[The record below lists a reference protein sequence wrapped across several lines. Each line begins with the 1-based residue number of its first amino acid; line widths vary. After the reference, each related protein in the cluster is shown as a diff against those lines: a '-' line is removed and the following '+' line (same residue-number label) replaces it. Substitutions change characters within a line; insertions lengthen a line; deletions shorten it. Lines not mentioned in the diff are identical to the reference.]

1 MKEYFYD
8 RVWDVIVV
16 GGGHAGCE
24 AALASA
30 RMGCKT
36 LLITGDIDKIAQMS
50 CNPSIGGLGKGHL
63 VREIDALGGEM
74 GKNTDKTGIHFKRLN
89 TSKGPAVRG
98 TRAQCDRNLYRT
110 EMQKTLWRT
119 ENLEIKM
126 GNVVEVLVEEK
137 NEFVEIGREDGTNSY
152 HQARKPEVVRK
163 RVVRG
168 VKTDL
173 GVVYMARAVVIS
185 TGTFLGGKLFIGH
198 DTLEGGRLG
207 EKPAVG
213 LSASLRKL
221 GFRMARLK
229 TGTPARLDAKT
240 IDFSSL
246 KKEESD
252 YPPPHFSFST
262 KKITQKLI
270 PVYIT
275 HTTPET
281 HRIILENL
289 TRSAMYG
296 GLIKGVGVRYCPSI
310 EDKVVR
316 FGERDHHIVFLE
328 PDGYDTREIYPAGI
342 STSLPFDVQVK
353 FLRTIP
359 GLEKVEIVR
368 PAYAVEYDF
377 SDPRQ
382 LYHTLETR
390 IVEGLFFAGQINGTT
405 GYEEA
410 AAQGI
415 VAGINAALKV
425 MGEEPIVLPREKSY
439 IGILIDDLVSRGT
452 DEPYRMF
459 TSRSEYRLLLRED
472 NADIRLR
479 ELGRKLGLVSD
490 DEWSEFLKK
499 KKDIEMLMNMLSEK
513 KITPKK
519 ETQEKLKELGIQGKL
534 SKPVSLRDL
543 LKRPGASLEKLK
555 YFLPEIDNFSEDVKE
570 EVEISVKYE
579 GYIKQEIERANYLKN
594 LERWVIPP
602 EFNPDEVPSLS
613 NEIKEKLKRYSPK
626 NLKEASLI
634 PGMTPAA
641 IMNIQIFLKHL
652 SEKRKRKKAGGQRK
666 ENVLSSE

>member
-1 MKEYFYD
+1 MLVYEKEY
-8 RVWDVIVV
+8 DVIVV

-24 AALASA
+24 AALAAA

-36 LLITGDIDKIAQMS
+36 LLLSGDIEKIAQMS

-89 TSKGPAVRG
+89 TSKGHAVRG
-98 TRAQCDRNLYRT
+98 TRAQCDRTLYRQ

-119 ENLEIKM
+119 PNLEIKL
-126 GNVVEVLVEEK
+126 GHVIDIWVEEK
-137 NEFVEIGREDGTNSY
+137 NGK
-152 HQARKPEVVRK
+152 RKVK
-163 RVVRG
+163 G
-168 VKTDL
+168 VKIDL
-173 GVVYMARAVVIS
+173 GVVFLSKTVVIS
-185 TGTFLGGKLFIGH
+185 TGTFLGGKIFIGH
-198 DTLEGGRLG
+198 ESLEGGRLG
-207 EKPAVG
+207 EKPSIG
-213 LSASLRKL
+213 LSESLRKL
-221 GFRMARLK
+221 GFRLGRLK
-229 TGTPARLDAKT
+229 TGTPARLDANT

-246 KKEESD
+246 QKEESD

-281 HRIILENL
+281 HKIILENL

-296 GLIKGVGVRYCPSI
+296 GLIKGTGVRYCPSI

-316 FGERDHHIVFLE
+316 FAHRDKHIVFLE

-342 STSLPFDVQVK
+342 STSLPYDVQLK

-359 GLEKVEIVR
+359 GLEKVEIIR

-377 SDPRQ
+377 SDPTQ
-382 LYHTLETR
+382 LYHTLETKL
-390 IVEGLFFAGQINGTT
+390 VEGLFFAGQINGTT

-410 AAQGI
+410 AAQGLI
-415 VAGINAALKV
+415 AGINAALKAK
-425 MGEEPIVLPREKSY
+425 GEEPIVISREKAY
-439 IGILIDDLVSRGT
+439 IGILIDDLVVKGT

-459 TSRSEYRLLLRED
+459 TSRSEFRLLLRED
-472 NADIRLR
+472 NADLRLR
-479 ELGRKLGLVSD
+479 EIGRKLGLVSD
-490 DEWSEFLKK
+490 DEWKEFCDRKSK
-499 KKDIEMLMNMLSEK
+499 IEKLLEILESK

-519 ETQEKLKELGIQGKL
+519 ENVEKIKELGIEGEL
-534 SKPVSLRDL
+534 SKPLTLKDL
-543 LKRPGASLEKLK
+543 LKRPGASLDKLK
-555 YFLPEIDNFSEDVKE
+555 YFANEIDEFDEEVKE

-579 GYIKQEIERANYLKN
+579 GYINQELERARYLRQ
-594 LERWVIPP
+594 LEKWKIPDDLDIDSIP
-602 EFNPDEVPSLS
+602 TLS
-613 NEIKEKLKRYSPK
+613 NEIKEKLKKYSPSD
-626 NLKEASLI
+626 LREASLI

-641 IMNIQIFLKHL
+641 LMNLQIYIKYHQE
-652 SEKRKRKKAGGQRK
+652 EKRKASFQG
-666 ENVLSSE
+666 

>member
-1 MKEYFYD
+1 MLVYEKEY
-8 RVWDVIVV
+8 DVIVV

-24 AALASA
+24 AALAAA

-36 LLITGDIDKIAQMS
+36 LLLSGDIEKIAQMS

-89 TSKGPAVRG
+89 TSKGHAVRG
-98 TRAQCDRNLYRT
+98 TRAQCDRTLYRQ

-119 ENLEIKM
+119 PNLEIKL
-126 GNVVEVLVEEK
+126 GHVIDIWVEEK
-137 NEFVEIGREDGTNSY
+137 NGK
-152 HQARKPEVVRK
+152 RKVK
-163 RVVRG
+163 G
-168 VKTDL
+168 VKIDL
-173 GVVYMARAVVIS
+173 GVVFTAKAVVIS
-185 TGTFLGGKLFIGH
+185 TGTFLGGKIFIGH
-198 DTLEGGRLG
+198 DSLEGGRLG
-207 EKPAVG
+207 EKPSIG
-213 LSASLRKL
+213 LSESLRKL
-221 GFRMARLK
+221 GFKLGRLK
-229 TGTPARLDAKT
+229 TGTPARLDANT

-246 KKEESD
+246 QKEESD

-262 KKITQKLI
+262 KKINQKLI

-281 HRIILENL
+281 HKIILENL

-296 GLIKGVGVRYCPSI
+296 GLIKGIGVRYCPSI

-316 FGERDHHIVFLE
+316 FAHRDKHIVFLE

-342 STSLPFDVQVK
+342 STSLPYDVQLK

-377 SDPRQ
+377 SDPTQ
-382 LYHTLETR
+382 LYHTLETKL
-390 IVEGLFFAGQINGTT
+390 VEGLFFAGQINGTT

-410 AAQGI
+410 AAQGLI
-415 VAGINAALKV
+415 AGINAALKAK
-425 MGEEPIVLPREKSY
+425 GEEPIIIPREKAY
-439 IGILIDDLVSRGT
+439 IGILIDDLVVKGT

-459 TSRSEYRLLLRED
+459 TSRAEFRLILRED
-472 NADIRLR
+472 NADLRLR
-479 ELGRKLGLVSD
+479 EIGRKLGLVSD
-490 DEWSEFLKK
+490 EDWKEFCEKK
-499 KKDIEMLMNMLSEK
+499 NKIEKLLEILESK

-519 ETQEKLKELGIQGKL
+519 ENVEKLKELGIEGEL
-534 SKPVSLRDL
+534 SKPLTLKDL
-543 LKRPGASLEKLK
+543 LKRPGASLDKLK
-555 YFLPEIDNFSEDVKE
+555 YFANEIEEFDEEVKE

-579 GYIKQEIERANYLKN
+579 GYINQEIERARYLRQ
-594 LERWVIPP
+594 LEKWKIPADLDIASIP
-602 EFNPDEVPSLS
+602 TLS
-613 NEIKEKLKRYSPK
+613 NEIKEKLKKYAPS
-626 NLKEASLI
+626 NLREASLI

-641 IMNIQIFLKHL
+641 LMNLQIYIKYHQE
-652 SEKRKRKKAGGQRK
+652 EKRK
-666 ENVLSSE
+666 VSL

>member
-1 MKEYFYD
+1 MLVYEKEY
-8 RVWDVIVV
+8 DVIVV

-24 AALASA
+24 AALAAA

-36 LLITGDIDKIAQMS
+36 LLLSGDIEKIAQMS

-89 TSKGPAVRG
+89 TSKGHAVRG
-98 TRAQCDRNLYRT
+98 TRAQCDRTLYRQ

-119 ENLEIKM
+119 PNLEIKL
-126 GNVVEVLVEEK
+126 GHVIDIWVEEK
-137 NEFVEIGREDGTNSY
+137 NGK
-152 HQARKPEVVRK
+152 RKVK
-163 RVVRG
+163 G
-168 VKTDL
+168 VKIDL
-173 GVVYMARAVVIS
+173 GVVFTAKAVVIS
-185 TGTFLGGKLFIGH
+185 TGTFLGGKIFIGH
-198 DTLEGGRLG
+198 DSLEGGRLG
-207 EKPAVG
+207 EKPSIG
-213 LSASLRKL
+213 LSESLRKL
-221 GFRMARLK
+221 GFKLGRLK
-229 TGTPARLDAKT
+229 TGTPARLDANT

-246 KKEESD
+246 QKEESD

-262 KKITQKLI
+262 KKINQKLI

-281 HRIILENL
+281 HKIILENL

-296 GLIKGVGVRYCPSI
+296 GLIKGIGVRYCPSI

-316 FGERDHHIVFLE
+316 FAHRDKHIVFLE

-342 STSLPFDVQVK
+342 STSLPYDVQLK

-377 SDPRQ
+377 SDPTQ
-382 LYHTLETR
+382 LYHTLETKL
-390 IVEGLFFAGQINGTT
+390 VEGLFFAGQINGTT

-410 AAQGI
+410 AAQGLI
-415 VAGINAALKV
+415 AGINAALKAK
-425 MGEEPIVLPREKSY
+425 GEEPIIIPREKAY
-439 IGILIDDLVSRGT
+439 IGILIDDLVVKGT

-459 TSRSEYRLLLRED
+459 TSRAEFRLILRED
-472 NADIRLR
+472 NADLRLR
-479 ELGRKLGLVSD
+479 EIGRKLGLVSD
-490 DEWSEFLKK
+490 EDWKEFCEKK
-499 KKDIEMLMNMLSEK
+499 NKIEKLLEILESK

-519 ETQEKLKELGIQGKL
+519 ENVEKLKELGIEGEL
-534 SKPVSLRDL
+534 SKPLTLKDL
-543 LKRPGASLEKLK
+543 LKRPGASLDKLK
-555 YFLPEIDNFSEDVKE
+555 YFANEIEEFDEEVKE

-579 GYIKQEIERANYLKN
+579 GYIKQEIERARYLRQ
-594 LERWVIPP
+594 LEKWKIPADLDIASIP
-602 EFNPDEVPSLS
+602 TLS
-613 NEIKEKLKRYSPK
+613 NEIKEKLKKYAPS
-626 NLKEASLI
+626 NLREASLI

-641 IMNIQIFLKHL
+641 LMNLQIYIKYHQE
-652 SEKRKRKKAGGQRK
+652 EKRK
-666 ENVLSSE
+666 VSL

>member
-1 MKEYFYD
+1 MLVYEKEY
-8 RVWDVIVV
+8 DVIVV

-24 AALASA
+24 AALAAA

-36 LLITGDIDKIAQMS
+36 LLLSGDIEKIAQMS

-89 TSKGPAVRG
+89 TSKGHAVRG
-98 TRAQCDRNLYRT
+98 TRAQCDRTLYRQ

-119 ENLEIKM
+119 PNLEIKL
-126 GNVVEVLVEEK
+126 GHVIDIWVEEK
-137 NEFVEIGREDGTNSY
+137 NGK
-152 HQARKPEVVRK
+152 RKVK
-163 RVVRG
+163 G
-168 VKTDL
+168 VKIDL
-173 GVVYMARAVVIS
+173 GVVFTAKAVVIS
-185 TGTFLGGKLFIGH
+185 TGTFLGGKIFIGH
-198 DTLEGGRLG
+198 DSLEGGRLG
-207 EKPAVG
+207 EKPSIG
-213 LSASLRKL
+213 LSESLRKL
-221 GFRMARLK
+221 GFKLGRLK
-229 TGTPARLDAKT
+229 TGTPARLDANT

-246 KKEESD
+246 QKEESD

-262 KKITQKLI
+262 KKINQKLI

-281 HRIILENL
+281 HKIILENL

-296 GLIKGVGVRYCPSI
+296 GLIKGIGVRYCPSI

-316 FGERDHHIVFLE
+316 FAHRDKHIVFLE

-342 STSLPFDVQVK
+342 STSLPYDVQLK

-377 SDPRQ
+377 SDPTQ
-382 LYHTLETR
+382 LYHTLETKL
-390 IVEGLFFAGQINGTT
+390 VEGLFFAGQINGTT

-410 AAQGI
+410 AAQGLI
-415 VAGINAALKV
+415 AGINAALKAK
-425 MGEEPIVLPREKSY
+425 GEEPIIIPREKAY
-439 IGILIDDLVSRGT
+439 IGILIDDLVVKGT

-459 TSRSEYRLLLRED
+459 TSRAEFRLILRED
-472 NADIRLR
+472 NADLRLR
-479 ELGRKLGLVSD
+479 EIGRKLGLVSD
-490 DEWSEFLKK
+490 EDWKEFCEKK
-499 KKDIEMLMNMLSEK
+499 NKIEKLLEILESK

-519 ETQEKLKELGIQGKL
+519 ENVEKLKELGIEGEL
-534 SKPVSLRDL
+534 SKPLTLKDL
-543 LKRPGASLEKLK
+543 LKRPGASLDKLK
-555 YFLPEIDNFSEDVKE
+555 YFANEIEEFDEEVKE

-579 GYIKQEIERANYLKN
+579 GYIKQEIERARYLRQ
-594 LERWVIPP
+594 LEKWKIPADLDIASIP
-602 EFNPDEVPSLS
+602 TLS
-613 NEIKEKLKRYSPK
+613 NEIKEKLKKYAPS
-626 NLKEASLI
+626 NLREASLI

-641 IMNIQIFLKHL
+641 LMNLQIYIKYHQE
-652 SEKRKRKKAGGQRK
+652 EKKKDH
-666 ENVLSSE
+666 

>member
-1 MKEYFYD
+1 MLVYEKEY
-8 RVWDVIVV
+8 DVIVV

-24 AALASA
+24 AALAAA

-36 LLITGDIDKIAQMS
+36 LLLTSDIEKIAQMS

-98 TRAQCDRNLYRT
+98 TRAQCDRTLYRQQ
-110 EMQKTLWRT
+110 MQKTLWQT
-119 ENLEIKM
+119 PNLEIKL
-126 GNVVEVLVEEK
+126 GHVVDIWVEEK
-137 NEFVEIGREDGTNSY
+137 NGK
-152 HQARKPEVVRK
+152 RK
-163 RVVRG
+163 VRG
-168 VKTDL
+168 VKIDL
-173 GVVYMARAVVIS
+173 GVVFLAKAVVIS
-185 TGTFLGGKLFIGH
+185 TGTFLGGKIFIGH
-198 DTLEGGRLG
+198 DSLEGGRLG
-207 EKPAVG
+207 EKPSIG
-213 LSASLRKL
+213 LSESLRKL
-221 GFRMARLK
+221 GFKLGRLK
-229 TGTPARLDAKT
+229 TGTPARLDANT

-246 KKEESD
+246 QKEESD

-281 HRIILENL
+281 HKIILENL

-296 GLIKGVGVRYCPSI
+296 GLIKGIGVRYCPSI

-316 FGERDHHIVFLE
+316 FGHRDKHIVFLE

-342 STSLPFDVQVK
+342 STSLPYDVQLK

-359 GLEKVEIVR
+359 GLEKVEIIR

-377 SDPRQ
+377 SDPTQ
-382 LYHTLETR
+382 LYHTLETKL
-390 IVEGLFFAGQINGTT
+390 VEGLFFAGQINGTT

-410 AAQGI
+410 AAQGLI
-415 VAGINAALKV
+415 AGINAALKAK
-425 MGEEPIVLPREKSY
+425 GEEPIIIPREKAY
-439 IGILIDDLVSRGT
+439 IGILIDDLVVKGT

-459 TSRSEYRLLLRED
+459 TSRAEFRLLLRED
-472 NADIRLR
+472 NADLRLR
-479 ELGRKLGLVSD
+479 EIGRKLGLVSD
-490 DEWSEFLKK
+490 EEWREFCEKK
-499 KKDIEMLMNMLSEK
+499 KKIEKLLEILESK

-519 ETQEKLKELGIQGKL
+519 ENVEKLKELGIEGEL
-534 SKPVSLRDL
+534 SKPLTLKDL
-543 LKRPGASLEKLK
+543 LKRPGVSIDKLK
-555 YFLPEIDNFSEDVKE
+555 YFANEIDEFDEEVKE

-579 GYIKQEIERANYLKN
+579 GYINQEIERARYLRQ
-594 LERWVIPP
+594 LEKWKIPP
-602 EFNPDEVPSLS
+602 DLDIDSIPTLS
-613 NEIKEKLKRYSPK
+613 NEIKEKLKKYAPSDLR
-626 NLKEASLI
+626 EASLI

-641 IMNIQIFLKHL
+641 ILNLQIYIKYHQE
-652 SEKRKRKKAGGQRK
+652 EKK
-666 ENVLSSE
+666 EISPY

>member
-1 MKEYFYD
+1 MLVYEKEY
-8 RVWDVIVV
+8 DVIVV

-24 AALASA
+24 AALAAA

-36 LLITGDIDKIAQMS
+36 LLLSGDIEKIAQMS

-89 TSKGPAVRG
+89 TSKGHAVRG
-98 TRAQCDRNLYRT
+98 TRAQCDRTLYRQ

-119 ENLEIKM
+119 PNLEIKL
-126 GNVVEVLVEEK
+126 GHVIDIWVEEK
-137 NEFVEIGREDGTNSY
+137 NGK
-152 HQARKPEVVRK
+152 RKVK
-163 RVVRG
+163 G
-168 VKTDL
+168 VKIDL
-173 GVVYMARAVVIS
+173 GVVFTAKAVVIS
-185 TGTFLGGKLFIGH
+185 TGTFLGGKIFIGH
-198 DTLEGGRLG
+198 DSLEGGRLG
-207 EKPAVG
+207 EKPSIG
-213 LSASLRKL
+213 LSESLRKL
-221 GFRMARLK
+221 GFKLGRLK
-229 TGTPARLDAKT
+229 TGTPARLDANT

-246 KKEESD
+246 QKEESD

-262 KKITQKLI
+262 KKINQKLI

-281 HRIILENL
+281 HKIILENL

-296 GLIKGVGVRYCPSI
+296 GLIKGIGVRYCPSI

-316 FGERDHHIVFLE
+316 FAHRDKHIVFLE

-342 STSLPFDVQVK
+342 STSLPYDVQLK

-377 SDPRQ
+377 SDPTQ
-382 LYHTLETR
+382 LYHTLETKL
-390 IVEGLFFAGQINGTT
+390 VEGLFFAGQINGTT

-410 AAQGI
+410 AAQGLI
-415 VAGINAALKV
+415 AGINAALKAK
-425 MGEEPIVLPREKSY
+425 GEEPIIIPREKAY
-439 IGILIDDLVSRGT
+439 IGILIDDLVVKGT

-459 TSRSEYRLLLRED
+459 TSRAEFRLILRED
-472 NADIRLR
+472 NADLRLR
-479 ELGRKLGLVSD
+479 EIGRKLGLVSD
-490 DEWSEFLKK
+490 EDWKEFCEKK
-499 KKDIEMLMNMLSEK
+499 NKIEKLLEILESK

-519 ETQEKLKELGIQGKL
+519 ENVEKLKELGIEGEL
-534 SKPVSLRDL
+534 SKPLTLKDL
-543 LKRPGASLEKLK
+543 LKRPGASLDKIK
-555 YFLPEIDNFSEDVKE
+555 YFANEIEEFDEEVKE

-579 GYIKQEIERANYLKN
+579 GYIKQEIERARYLRQ
-594 LERWVIPP
+594 LEKWKIPADLDIASIP
-602 EFNPDEVPSLS
+602 TLS
-613 NEIKEKLKRYSPK
+613 NEIKEKLKKYAPS
-626 NLKEASLI
+626 NLREASLI

-641 IMNIQIFLKHL
+641 LMNLQIYIKYHQE
-652 SEKRKRKKAGGQRK
+652 EKRK
-666 ENVLSSE
+666 VSL

>member
-1 MKEYFYD
+1 MLVYEKEY
-8 RVWDVIVV
+8 DVIVV

-24 AALASA
+24 AALAAA

-36 LLITGDIDKIAQMS
+36 LLLTGDIEKIAQMS

-98 TRAQCDRNLYRT
+98 TRAQCDRTLYRQQ
-110 EMQKTLWRT
+110 MQKTLWQT
-119 ENLEIKM
+119 PNLEIKL
-126 GNVVEVLVEEK
+126 GHVVDIWVEEK
-137 NEFVEIGREDGTNSY
+137 KGK
-152 HQARKPEVVRK
+152 RKVK
-163 RVVRG
+163 G
-168 VKTDL
+168 VKIDL
-173 GVVYMARAVVIS
+173 GVVFLAKAVVIS
-185 TGTFLGGKLFIGH
+185 TGTFLGGKIFIGH
-198 DTLEGGRLG
+198 DSLEGGRLG
-207 EKPAVG
+207 EKPSIG
-213 LSASLRKL
+213 LSESLRKL
-221 GFRMARLK
+221 GFKLGRLK
-229 TGTPARLDAKT
+229 TGTPARLDANT

-246 KKEESD
+246 QKEESD

-281 HRIILENL
+281 HKIILENL

-296 GLIKGVGVRYCPSI
+296 GLIKGIGVRYCPSI

-316 FGERDHHIVFLE
+316 FGHRDKHIVFLE

-342 STSLPFDVQVK
+342 STSLPYDVQLK

-359 GLEKVEIVR
+359 GLEKVEIIR

-377 SDPRQ
+377 SDPTQ
-382 LYHTLETR
+382 LYHTLETKL
-390 IVEGLFFAGQINGTT
+390 VEGLFFAGQINGTT

-410 AAQGI
+410 AAQGLI
-415 VAGINAALKV
+415 AGINAALKAK
-425 MGEEPIVLPREKSY
+425 GEEPIIIPREKAY
-439 IGILIDDLVSRGT
+439 IGILIDDLVVKGT

-459 TSRSEYRLLLRED
+459 TSRAEFRLLLRED
-472 NADIRLR
+472 NADLRLR
-479 ELGRKLGLVSD
+479 EIGRKLGLVSD
-490 DEWSEFLKK
+490 EEWREFCERKSKMEKLLEIL
-499 KKDIEMLMNMLSEK
+499 DSK

-519 ETQEKLKELGIQGKL
+519 ENVEKLKELGIEGEL
-534 SKPVSLRDL
+534 SKPLTLKDL
-543 LKRPGASLEKLK
+543 LRRPGASIDKLK
-555 YFLPEIDNFSEDVKE
+555 YFANEIDEFDEEVKE

-579 GYIKQEIERANYLKN
+579 GYINQELERARYLRQ
-594 LERWVIPP
+594 LEKWKIPP
-602 EFNPDEVPSLS
+602 DLDVDSIPTLS
-613 NEIKEKLKRYSPK
+613 NEIKEKLKKYAPS
-626 NLKEASLI
+626 NLREASLI

-641 IMNIQIFLKHL
+641 ILNLQIYIKYHQE
-652 SEKRKRKKAGGQRK
+652 EKRKI
-666 ENVLSSE
+666 SPY

>member
-1 MKEYFYD
+1 MLVYEKEY
-8 RVWDVIVV
+8 DVIVV

-24 AALASA
+24 AALAAA

-36 LLITGDIDKIAQMS
+36 LLLSGDIEKIAQMS

-89 TSKGPAVRG
+89 TSKGHAVRG
-98 TRAQCDRNLYRT
+98 TRAQCDRTLYRQ

-119 ENLEIKM
+119 PNLEIKL
-126 GNVVEVLVEEK
+126 GHVIDIWVEEK
-137 NEFVEIGREDGTNSY
+137 NGK
-152 HQARKPEVVRK
+152 RKVK
-163 RVVRG
+163 G
-168 VKTDL
+168 VKIDL
-173 GVVYMARAVVIS
+173 GVVFTAKAVVIS
-185 TGTFLGGKLFIGH
+185 TGTFLGGKIFIGH
-198 DTLEGGRLG
+198 DSLEGGRLG
-207 EKPAVG
+207 EKPSIG
-213 LSASLRKL
+213 LSESLRKL
-221 GFRMARLK
+221 GFKLGRLK
-229 TGTPARLDAKT
+229 TGTPARLDANT

-246 KKEESD
+246 QKEESD

-262 KKITQKLI
+262 KKINQKLI

-281 HRIILENL
+281 HKIILENL

-296 GLIKGVGVRYCPSI
+296 GLIKGIGVRYCPSI

-316 FGERDHHIVFLE
+316 FAHRDKHIVFLE

-342 STSLPFDVQVK
+342 STSLPYDVQLK

-377 SDPRQ
+377 SDPNQ
-382 LYHTLETR
+382 LYHTLETKL
-390 IVEGLFFAGQINGTT
+390 VEGLFFAGQINGTT

-410 AAQGI
+410 AAQGLI
-415 VAGINAALKV
+415 AGINAALKAK
-425 MGEEPIVLPREKSY
+425 GEEPIIIPREKAY
-439 IGILIDDLVSRGT
+439 IGILIDDLVVKGT

-459 TSRSEYRLLLRED
+459 TSRAEFRLILRED
-472 NADIRLR
+472 NADLRLR
-479 ELGRKLGLVSD
+479 EIGRKLGLVSD
-490 DEWSEFLKK
+490 EDWKEFCEKK
-499 KKDIEMLMNMLSEK
+499 NKIEKLLEILESK

-519 ETQEKLKELGIQGKL
+519 ENVEKLKELGIEGEL
-534 SKPVSLRDL
+534 SKPLTLKDL
-543 LKRPGASLEKLK
+543 LKRPGASLDKLK
-555 YFLPEIDNFSEDVKE
+555 YFANEIEEFDEEVKE

-579 GYIKQEIERANYLKN
+579 GYIKQEIERARYLRQ
-594 LERWVIPP
+594 LEKWKIPADLDIDSIP
-602 EFNPDEVPSLS
+602 TLS
-613 NEIKEKLKRYSPK
+613 NEIKEKLKKYAPS
-626 NLKEASLI
+626 NLREASLI

-641 IMNIQIFLKHL
+641 LMNLQIYIKYHQE
-652 SEKRKRKKAGGQRK
+652 EKRK
-666 ENVLSSE
+666 VSL